1 MNPPDDELQPW
12 SIAKSEWDSVV
23 VRTDRALR
31 MMRWGG
37 IISVVIAVGAC
48 IAAFLVPKSLVIAM
62 LVVGGV
68 AVYHAVLAAI
78 ALRKSRHARTTL
90 AQVWDARGAICPW
103 CRVRI
108 DEAPC
113 ADHGLSR
120 ADQPLLVAHWEAL
133 ATNDMAAISRTSQEL
148 SSRGKFGTRHRF
160 LLGMSRRAV
169 AVFDDRASWR
179 QRLVVVLVMAGLFV
193 LLYAAAMAAMKGRF
207 HAVVD
212 IEFVLMTPLLMFGF
226 VAGLRNFRAPL
237 HCRKCRQLCAAP
249 APNTCPECGA
259 DLTKPES
266 LSRSRSQRL
275 GFLWMIPVGM
285 LAFVVAIN
293 AGKLLSVL
301 PVSAQVWLYS
311 GPIKPPLDFFDDV
324 AKKPL
329 TKEEALAVA
338 DLALEL
344 SAPGLRISTSGFIG
358 DGVQSGLLPPIYSEK
373 AARAVVKATLT
384 VDTVRDAIVTTVD
397 PLFASRDEVAAAAP
411 RLVFGGVSIDG
422 GPWTKGADW
431 SLFEHDLDPFWRT
444 RGQLPAL
451 PESQLVFT
459 ARFEGVAPG
468 THTVRARCWIV
479 VWGPPWQRYVPA
491 FDANG
496 VVVPPTGA
504 LGVYPLDLEATV
516 TTR

>member
-37 IISVVIAVGAC
+37 ITAVVIAVGAC
-48 IAAFLVPKSLVIAM
+48 IAAFLVPKSLVIAV

-68 AVYHAVLAAI
+68 AVYVAAFAAF
-78 ALRKSRHARTTL
+78 ALWKSRDARTTL
-90 AQVWDARGAICPW
+90 DQVWDARGLICPW

-108 DEAPC
+108 DETPC
-113 ADHGLSR
+113 TGHGLTR
-120 ADQPLLVAHWEAL
+120 ADQPLLVAYWEAI
-133 ATNDMAAISRTSQEL
+133 AANDMAAMGRHAHAL
-148 SSRGKFGTRHRF
+148 SSRGNSGTRHR
-160 LLGMSRRAV
+160 LLTGLGARVLGVIGGTS
-169 AVFDDRASWR
+169 SWP
-179 QRLVVVLVMAGLFV
+179 QTLVVVLVMTGLFV
-193 LLYAAAMAAMKGRF
+193 LLYAAALAAMQGRL
-207 HAVVD
+207 HAVVG

-226 VAGLRNFRAPL
+226 VVGLRNFRAPL

-275 GFLWMIPVGM
+275 RFLWMIPVGV

-311 GPIKPPLDFFDDV
+311 GPIKPPFGFFDDV

-329 TKEEALAVA
+329 TKEEAIAVA

-384 VDTVRDAIVTTVD
+384 VDTVGDAIVTTID
-397 PLFASRDEVAAAAP
+397 PLFARSGGVAAAAP

-422 GPWTKGADW
+422 GAWTNGAAW
-431 SLFEHDLDPFWRT
+431 SLFEDDLDPFLRS

-459 ARFEGVAPG
+459 ARLEGVAPG
-468 THTVRARCWIV
+468 RHTVRARCWIV
-479 VWGPPWQRYVPA
+479 VWGPPWQRYTPNFDESGALIPPA
-491 FDANG
+491 
-496 VVVPPTGA
+496 GA
-504 LGVYPLDLEATV
+504 LGVYPLELEATV
-516 TTR
+516 TVD